1 MNGSPGSRDRCA
13 RNISAS
19 QQSHGPVSCSVVLRL
34 CEGKHRGMRGDHSI
48 LIHCQPEGPDL
59 LAPSGGEA
67 DPLRSSIDVFDEQHV
82 IPFFSIKQLID
93 QILGQQ
99 NPISARANPLR
110 LAVLL
115 MTQRIILRIVRGCIE
130 IFR

>member
-1 MNGSPGSRDRCA
+1 MGYDSSGHYFSRFTCTTGVLEQEPDDLRAVYGWFTIPC
-13 RNISAS
+13 SGKTAS
-19 QQSHGPVSCSVVLRL
+19 FASNM
-34 CEGKHRGMRGDHSI
+34 EK
-48 LIHCQPEGPDL
+48 E
-59 LAPSGGEA
+59 SGGEA
-67 DPLRSSIDVFDEQHV
+67 DPLCSSIDVFDEQHV

-115 MTQRIILRIVRGCIE
+115 MTQRIILRIVRSCIE